1 MKKGIA
7 ILVLLLTTSMTFAQE
22 SEVSAVPPATTFAG
36 SADAYYKY
44 DFSGVPN
51 GYTSFTNTDN
61 SFELGMVSLEASHK
75 WKKASVFVD
84 LGFGARAKEFTY
96 NDNQYSFM
104 IKQLIFSYDISDSF
118 KVTAGTFG
126 THIGYELLDAVDN
139 KNYSMSYA
147 FTYGPFFNTGVK
159 AQYTSGKFSFMAG
172 VTNPTDFKSAM
183 ETSTDAKTFIGQ
195 VAYVGETGSAYFNVS
210 TGASNGSPIRDG
222 NGDVIAPSDED
233 KTQFDFVASKKLGD
247 KFAIGFNGTYAVT
260 NNNIDGD
267 LDGEWFSLVL
277 YPTYTFSPSLL
288 LAYRLEYMDTKDAAA
303 SVGTLAGSSVI
314 GNTLS
319 LNYKV
324 GNLTIIPE
332 FRIDS
337 ASEDIFEDNDGSFTG
352 VNAYALVAATYTF

>member
-7 ILVLLLTTSMTFAQE
+7 IIVLILATSMTFAQE
-22 SEVSAVPPATTFAG
+22 SAGPPATTFGG

-44 DFSGVPN
+44 DFPGVTN
-51 GYTSFTNTDN
+51 GWTSFTESQK

-75 WKKASVFVD
+75 WKKASVFAD
-84 LGFGARAKEFTY
+84 LGFGARAKGFTY
-96 NDNQYSFM
+96 NDTPYTFM
-104 IKQLIFSYDISDSF
+104 IKQLTFTYEVSDSF
-118 KVTAGTFG
+118 KVIAGTFG
-126 THIGYELLDAVDN
+126 THLGYELVDAVDD

-183 ETSTDAKTFIGQ
+183 ETTTNAKTYIGQ

-210 TGASNGSPIRDG
+210 SGHENGSPFE
-222 NGDVIAPSDED
+222 DVLGVAHTSTEED
-233 KTQFDFVASKKLGD
+233 RTQLDFVGSKKFGD
-247 KFAIGFNGTYAVT
+247 KFAVGFNGTYAKIH
-260 NNNIDGD
+260 NNLDSENDGK
-267 LDGEWFSLVL
+267 WYSLIL

-288 LAYRLEYMDTKDAAA
+288 LAYRLEYMNSKDATA
-303 SVGTLAGSSVI
+303 SLLAIAGSSII

-324 GNLTIIPE
+324 GNMTIIPE

-337 ASEDIFEDNDGSFTG
+337 ASNDIFEDNDGAFTG
-352 VNAYALVAATYTF
+352 VNTYALVAATYTF

>member
-1 MKKGIA
+1 MKKVIT
-7 ILVLLLTTSMTFAQE
+7 ILVLALTTSIAFAQE
-22 SEVSAVPPATTFAG
+22 KAAETSPATTFGG

-44 DFSGVPN
+44 DFSNISN
-51 GYTSFTNTDN
+51 GYTSFTNTHN

-84 LGFGARAKEFTY
+84 LGFGGRAKEFTY

-104 IKQLIFSYDISDSF
+104 IKQLIFTYDISDSF

-172 VTNPTDFKSAM
+172 ITNPTDFKSAM
-183 ETSTDAKTFIGQ
+183 ETGTSAKTFIGQ
-195 VAYVGETGSAYFNVS
+195 VAYTGETGSVYFNVS
-210 TGASNGSPIRDG
+210 SGASNGTPERDNNG
-222 NGDVIAPSDED
+222 NPLPSAED
-233 KTQFDFVASKKLGD
+233 KTQFDFVASKKFGD
-247 KFAIGFNGTYAVT
+247 KFALGFNATYAT
-260 NNNIDGD
+260 INNNIDSN
-267 LDGEWFSLVL
+267 LDGDWYSFVF

-288 LAYRLEYMDTKDAAA
+288 LAYRLEFMNTKDAAP
-303 SVGTLAGSSVI
+303 SVGALMGSSIV

-332 FRIDS
+332 LRIDS
-337 ASEDIFEDNDGSFTG
+337 ASENIYVANDGGLKG
-352 VNAYALVAATYTF
+352 VNSYALLAATYTF

>member
-1 MKKGIA
+1 MKKGIK
-7 ILVLLLTTSMTFAQE
+7 IIGLMLITNMVFAQE
-22 SEVSAVPPATTFAG
+22 SELPAASPATTFGG

-44 DFSGVPN
+44 DFSGVSN

-61 SFELGMVSLEASHK
+61 SFELGMISLEGSHK

-84 LGFGARAKEFTY
+84 LGFGSRAKEFTY

-104 IKQLIFSYDISDSF
+104 IKQLIFAYDVSDSF

-147 FTYGPFFNTGVK
+147 FTYGPFFNTGIK

-172 VTNPTDFKSAM
+172 ITNPTDFKSAM
-183 ETSTDAKTFIGQ
+183 ETGTNAKTFIGQ
-195 VAYVGETGSAYFNVS
+195 VAYAGETGSAYFNVS
-210 TGASNGSPIRDG
+210 SGASNGSPIR
-222 NGDVIAPSDED
+222 NGDGEVVAPSDED

-247 KFAIGFNGTYAVT
+247 KFAIGFNGTYAIA
-260 NNNIDGD
+260 NNNVDSS
-267 LDGEWFSLVL
+267 LDGEWFSMVI
-277 YPTYTFSPSLL
+277 YPTYTFSPTLL
-288 LAYRLEYMDTKDAAA
+288 LACRLEYVDSKEAAA
-303 SVGTLAGSSVI
+303 SIGALAGSSII

-337 ASEDIFEDNDGSFTG
+337 ALNDIFEDNDGVFKG
-352 VNAYALVAATYTF
+352 VNTYALAAVTYTF